1 MNKKLITNIRV
12 IKMFYF
18 SFALVAGWGE
28 ILLKLVAS
36 HLFRLI
42 IFFYLN
48 SPNVLRTYLIWGER
62 ENNILPLACWDF
74 SIGRMCEKVG
84 NLPKLKYG
92 WQNI

>member
-1 MNKKLITNIRV
+1 
-12 IKMFYF
+12 MFYF
-18 SFALVAGWGE
+18 SFVVVAGRGGE
-28 ILLKLVAS
+28 KVVLKLKAS
-36 HLFRLI
+36 HPFRPI

-62 ENNILPLACWDF
+62 ENNILALACWDF

>member
-1 MNKKLITNIRV
+1 
-12 IKMFYF
+12 MFYF
-18 SFALVAGWGE
+18 SFVVRGGGGG
-28 ILLKLVAS
+28 LKIIGIPSLPADN
-36 HLFRLI
+36 LFY
-42 IFFYLN
+42 FLN

-62 ENNILPLACWDF
+62 ENNILALACWDF